1 MDQHV
6 TFLDALPAIARI
18 LLAFLVILL
27 AIKRKWSLG
36 SAFLLGAVLLGLFF
50 GMPLSAI
57 LRSLAHSVTDA
68 KTVSLGV
75 VVSLILVLSHSM
87 EKAGQMQRLLDR
99 FQGLVVRPRLNL
111 VVFPALIGLLPMP
124 GGAIFSAPMVKALG
138 RNLNMPGSL
147 LSYINYWFR
156 HIWEYWWPL
165 YPGVLLTT
173 TLANID
179 LWTFVIFLLPLSS
192 VATLVGYW
200 PLKSL
205 APPHSNPAH
214 HDEDR
219 TGSRETGDGGLPRPM
234 PATAARGPAAPPDP
248 PRPPLLPIFRELTPI
263 VIVIGLGLSLGAAL
277 TPLLTPW
284 RISVS
289 KEIGLI
295 AALLVAIGWVW
306 RVNGLL
312 PVERRR
318 ILMQRELLHMFAMVA
333 AILMFKGMLEE
344 SGAVTLVSDE
354 LLRWRVPLV
363 SITMILPFLIGAIV
377 GLTVGFVGTTFPIL
391 ISLIH
396 SFGQGHLMLPYL
408 MLGLVCGFLGVL
420 LSPLHLCLLLSNAYF
435 QTNLPALYR
444 LLWAPCL
451 FLLLATCAY
460 FLVLSSGAVTG
471 WL

>member
-1 MDQHV
+1 MIS
-6 TFLDALPAIARI
+6 LDSIPALVRI
-18 LLAFLVILL
+18 FLAFLIILF
-27 AIKRKWSLG
+27 AIKRKWPLDG
-36 SAFLLGAVLLGLFF
+36 AFLMGAFLLGLLF
-50 GMPLSAI
+50 GMPLKSI
-57 LRSLAHSVTDA
+57 LLSLVHSLTDA

-87 EKAGQMQRLLDR
+87 EKGGQMQRLLDR
-99 FQGLVVRPRLNL
+99 FQGLVVRPRVNL
-111 VVFPALIGLLPMP
+111 VIFPALIGLLPMP
-124 GGAIFSAPMVKALG
+124 GGAIFSAPMVKTLG
-138 RNLNMPGSL
+138 RNLNMPGSM

-173 TLANID
+173 TLADID

-200 PLKSL
+200 PLQSL
-205 APPHSNPAH
+205 NPPGRNPGPG
-214 HDEDR
+214 E
-219 TGSRETGDGGLPRPM
+219 EGG
-234 PATAARGPAAPPDP
+234 AGIPAAS
-248 PRPPLLPIFRELTPI
+248 PRPPLLPVLRELIPI
-263 VIVIGLGLSLGAAL
+263 GLVIGLGLGLGAVL
-277 TPLLTPW
+277 TPLLSPW
-284 RISVS
+284 RISVA

-295 AALLVAIGWVW
+295 AALIAAIVWVW
-306 RVNGLL
+306 RTNAIL
-312 PVERRR
+312 PAERRR

-333 AILMFKGMLEE
+333 AILMFKGMIEE

-391 ISLIH
+391 ISLVH
-396 SFGQGHLMLPYL
+396 SFGQGQFMLPYL

-435 QTNLPALYR
+435 QTNLTALYR

-460 FLVLSSGAVTG
+460 FLVLSRGAVTG

>member
-1 MDQHV
+1 MS
-6 TFLDALPAIARI
+6 FFDALPAIARI

-27 AIKRKWSLG
+27 AIKRKWPLG
-36 SAFLLGAVLLGLFF
+36 GAFLMGAILLGLFF
-50 GMPLSAI
+50 GMPLPAI
-57 LRSLAHSVTDA
+57 LHSLAHSLTDA

-99 FQGLVVRPRLNL
+99 FQGLVVRPRVNL

-124 GGAIFSAPMVKALG
+124 GGAIFSAPMVKTLG

-173 TLANID
+173 TLADID

-200 PLKSL
+200 PLQSL
-205 APPHSNPAH
+205 
-214 HDEDR
+214 
-219 TGSRETGDGGLPRPM
+219 GSPRPS
-234 PATAARGPAAPPDP
+234 PAGHEEAQAGSQDTGTRDLPEPTPAASAQQCAAGSTP
-248 PRPPLLPIFRELTPI
+248 PRPPLLPVLRELTPI
-263 VIVIGLGLSLGAAL
+263 GIVIGLGLGLGAVL
-277 TPLLTPW
+277 TPLLSPW
-284 RISVS
+284 RISVA

-295 AALLVAIGWVW
+295 VALIAAIGWVW

-312 PVERRR
+312 PGERRR
-318 ILMQRELLHMFAMVA
+318 ILMKRELLHMFAMVA

-354 LLRWRVPLV
+354 LLRWRIPLV
-363 SITMILPFLIGAIV
+363 TITMILPFLIGNIV

-391 ISLIH
+391 ISLVH

-435 QTNLPALYR
+435 QTSLPALYR

-451 FLLLATCAY
+451 FLLAATWAY
-460 FLVLSSGAVTG
+460 FLVLSSGAVTA